1 MKAHNV
7 ERDPGLQ
14 RERTQLAWT
23 RSALVMTTGTM
34 LLIKVGTLSMLQF
47 GLLLIALWFFLNQ
60 IVKRK
65 TEIATQGQVF
75 HRKMM
80 VRNLWMASVV
90 ALAALWVCLH

>member
-1 MKAHNV
+1 MKSSPL

-34 LLIKVGTLSMLQF
+34 LLIKVGSLSILQY
-47 GLLLIALWFFLNQ
+47 LLLLVALWLFLNQ
-60 IVKRK
+60 IVRRK
-65 TEIATQGQVF
+65 TEIATQANVV
-75 HRKMM
+75 HRKMLI
-80 VRNLWMASVV
+80 RNLWITCAV

>member
-1 MKAHNV
+1 MKASSLEH
-7 ERDPGLQ
+7 DPGLQ

-34 LLIKVGTLSMLQF
+34 LLLKVGSLSILHY
-47 GLLLIALWFFLNQ
+47 LLLLLVLWLFLNQ

-65 TEIATQGQVF
+65 NEIATQANVV
-75 HRKMM
+75 HRKMLI
-80 VRNLWMASVV
+80 RNLWMSCAV